1 MVIILIGVSGAGK
14 TTIGKLLAEDLGWPF
29 YDGDDFH
36 PQSNVQKMKRG
47 VALTDEDREPWLNAL
62 QKLINELITRGESG
76 ILACSALKKAY
87 RDHLM
92 KGNEGAHFIHLKGD
106 YDLIR
111 QRLEE
116 RRGHFMQ
123 TGLLES
129 QFRTL
134 EEPEDA
140 LVVGICPEPEDIVM
154 SIKRALG
161 L

>member
-36 PQSNVQKMKRG
+36 PQSNVQKMERG
-47 VALTDEDREPWLNAL
+47 VALTDEDRDPWLNAL
-62 QKLINELITRGESG
+62 QELINGLITRGESG

-92 KGNEGAHFIHLKGD
+92 KDNEGAHFVYLKGD

-111 QRLEE
+111 QRLDE
-116 RRGHFMQ
+116 RKGHFMQ

-134 EEPEDA
+134 EEPEDV
-140 LVVGICPEPEDIVM
+140 LVVGIHPEPEDIVI